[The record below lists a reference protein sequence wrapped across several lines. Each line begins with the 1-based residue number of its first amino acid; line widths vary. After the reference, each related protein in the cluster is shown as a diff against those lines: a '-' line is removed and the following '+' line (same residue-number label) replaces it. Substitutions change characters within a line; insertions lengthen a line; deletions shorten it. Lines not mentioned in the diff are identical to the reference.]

1 MGQADRNG
9 ISGISPGSPAPLN
22 SCRLG
27 SLLQSLRRNRMRFPR
42 ATPTESGIGGPP
54 VDDQFELSG
63 GTPFKSSAS
72 SAQHAAIRK
81 LAFGKLLNYRIR
93 DFNRV
98 FGVDSKS

>member
-1 MGQADRNG
+1 
-9 ISGISPGSPAPLN
+9 
-22 SCRLG
+22 
-27 SLLQSLRRNRMRFPR
+27 MRFPR